1 MAFVKLTSISI
12 LALPLTSCVTLGGLF
27 SCLNLC
33 FLICMMGKLI
43 FLYLTH
49 QQHVRVPVASH
60 PCQYSV
66 VSAFQMLAV
75 LKSV

>member
-43 FLYLTH
+43 FLYLTELLKNKLYA
-49 QQHVRVPVASH
+49 V
-60 PCQYSV
+60 CKNFNKK
-66 VSAFQMLAV
+66 VSIQ
-75 LKSV
+75 